1 MALMEWKDSYRVG
14 VPAVDHEHR
23 ELIAMINYL
32 HQRLGENPRRE
43 DIVDSLGDI
52 HAAISAHFALE
63 EKIMR
68 DAGYK
73 GYEAH
78 KADHEQL
85 LDAILDIADDVAGGD
100 AMTTLGKR
108 LSEWFGNHF
117 RTMDAELHK
126 TLG

>member
-1 MALMEWKDSYRVG
+1 
-14 VPAVDHEHR
+14 
-23 ELIAMINYL
+23 MINYL

-73 GYEAH
+73 GYKAH

-117 RTMDAELHK
+117 RTMDVELSYNFV
-126 TLG
+126 